1 MMNSIISKVK
11 ITNSNLNKLIM
22 KNKYVTKKVY
32 EVVEIHPPVCPV
44 CNKVVKFR
52 GVCELG
58 RAITSCP
65 VI

>member
-11 ITNSNLNKLIM
+11 ITNLDLNKLIV
-22 KNKYVTKKVY
+22 KNRYLTKQVY
-32 EVVEIHPPVCPV
+32 EVLEIHPPVCPV

-52 GVCELG
+52 GVCELKK
-58 RAITSCP
+58 AITSCP